1 MPYPLTGA
9 KAPKWA
15 RALKSWLFWILPTF
29 AVLGLDR
36 LMGWDLFDRRRTIK
50 DLPKW
55 MTSLPMEELILWFG
69 CLITLLIILVG
80 LYFWLSGRRMETQY
94 RQGMH
99 AKIKKAYELEPEGKN
114 VHRIR

>member
-15 RALKSWLFWILPTF
+15 RALKPWRIWILPTF
-29 AVLGLDR
+29 AAFVLVR
-36 LMGWDLFDRRRTIK
+36 LMGPGPIK

-80 LYFWLSGRRMETQY
+80 LYFWLSGRRLETQY